1 MKNRSKNFFTLIEL
15 LVVIA
20 IIAILASML
29 LPALQKSREKGR
41 TIACANQMK
50 QISSCL
56 QMYLSE
62 FADWYVPYC
71 PQLDNTGK
79 WGEPT
84 KGSWASIFYDFGY
97 LKETRV
103 YYCPSALPPTE
114 QPQYGLGGLYS
125 CVAQPKQKYTYKY
138 IDYGYNWKYF
148 GSGGTV
154 NTAGSVLVKAS
165 KVKNP
170 SQKITHAESR
180 HYKQYTDGWF
190 IVSNTS
196 TAEGNVAPRH
206 GSNTEEGTVNLAFA
220 DGHVGS
226 ISNYR
231 VGYFDSDEMRDL
243 HWDISK

>member
-1 MKNRSKNFFTLIEL
+1 MKNKTNKLFTLIEL

-29 LPALQKSREKGR
+29 LPALQKSREKSR
-41 TIACANQMK
+41 TIACANQIK

-56 QMYLSE
+56 QMYLAD

-71 PQLDNTGK
+71 PNLDNTGS
-79 WGEPT
+79 WGEPS

-97 LKETRV
+97 LKATKV

-114 QPQYGLGGLYS
+114 QPQYGLGGIYS
-125 CVAQPKQKYTYKY
+125 CVAQPTQKYTYKY

-154 NTAGSVLVKAS
+154 KSAGSVLVKAS

-180 HYKQYTDGWF
+180 HNKQTDGWF
-190 IVSNTS
+190 IVGNVSTS
-196 TAEGNVAPRH
+196 EGNLAPRH
-206 GSNTEEGTVNLAFA
+206 GSSTEQGTLNLAFA

-226 ISNYR
+226 ISNFK
-231 VGYFDSDEMRDL
+231 VGDFDSDEMLNL
-243 HWDISK
+243 HWDICK

>member
-1 MKNRSKNFFTLIEL
+1 MKNKTNKLFTLIEL

-29 LPALQKSREKGR
+29 LPALQKSREKSR
-41 TIACANQMK
+41 TIACTNQIK

-56 QMYLSE
+56 QMYLAD

-71 PQLDNTGK
+71 PNLDNTGS
-79 WGEPT
+79 WGEPS

-97 LKETRV
+97 LKATKV

-114 QPQYGLGGLYS
+114 QPQYGLGGIYS
-125 CVAQPKQKYTYKY
+125 CVAQPTQKYTYKY

-154 NTAGSVLVKAS
+154 KSAGSVLVKAS

-180 HYKQYTDGWF
+180 HNKQTDGWF
-190 IVSNTS
+190 IVGNLSTS
-196 TAEGNVAPRH
+196 EGNLAPRH
-206 GSNTEEGTVNLAFA
+206 GSSTEQGTLNLAFA

-226 ISNYR
+226 ISNFK
-231 VGYFDSDEMRDL
+231 VGDFDSDEMLNL